1 MRRLR
6 SLSRN
11 IRELMSNRV
20 DSVAGTIR
28 TRHEEWTKVCY
39 GESMPTRARL
49 ASAPAEYLLAG
60 ESWPTGRLAKSA
72 PPEATLAA
80 GIASRMVEA
89 MGGLSIRELARR
101 SDVSPQ
107 TVSNLLAGRSWGD
120 LVTLARIERALGVS
134 LWGVEHHA
142 GIIGSPTRGT
152 SMIRP
157 GASNV
162 VQGTAK
168 PARARG
174 AKG

>member
-1 MRRLR
+1 MSIRLD
-6 SLSRN
+6 
-11 IRELMSNRV
+11 IITEVVWNRP
-20 DSVAGTIR
+20 
-28 TRHEEWTKVCY
+28 EEWTKIWY
-39 GESMPTRARL
+39 GESMPARTRL
-49 ASAPAEYLLAG
+49 ASVPAEYLAAG
-60 ESWPTGRLAKSA
+60 QSWPTGRLRKDA
-72 PPEATLAA
+72 PPEAALAA

-142 GIIGSPTRGT
+142 GIIGSPTRAT

-157 GASNV
+157 GDGTP
-162 VQGTAK
+162 VQGTAQ
-168 PARARG
+168 PRRSRG